1 MSRFRSV
8 TGTINHIGPMQSC
21 SREWCNCASLISLHT
36 EQGPADLVIFADT
49 YILGCEPLHPGQRIT
64 AFYDANAPIPLI
76 YTPRYNILAAARLNP
91 AQTALLAYFDEL
103 LND

>member
-36 EQGPADLVIFADT
+36 EQGPADLVIFDDT
-49 YILGCEPLHPGQRIT
+49 
-64 AFYDANAPIPLI
+64 
-76 YTPRYNILAAARLNP
+76 
-91 AQTALLAYFDEL
+91 
-103 LND
+103 